1 MERASEA
8 ILAYGYDL
16 GENLRD
22 LLDASVTELS
32 YPAWLVDPEHHDDP
46 IGCAERQ
53 LLAQLASFT
62 ETDFTVDGYRDR
74 QREAEARLS
83 VEFWTYGSESRP
95 RFLLAAHV
103 SFVMDFGQVG
113 NIDML
118 DLMQR
123 RESENWDE
131 KLHAAMAALRITPLQ
146 EWAQAQWLLC
156 SYMG

>member
-1 MERASEA
+1 MGRAPEA

-16 GENLRD
+16 GED
-22 LLDASVTELS
+22 LWHVLDTSVNELS
-32 YPAWLVDPEHHDDP
+32 YPAWTVDPRRDDDP
-46 IGCAERQ
+46 IDCAERQ
-53 LLAQLASFT
+53 LLAELVGFT
-62 ETDFTVDGYRDR
+62 ETDFTEDGHFDR
-74 QREAEARLS
+74 QREAEARLG

-103 SFVMDFGQVG
+103 SFVMDFGEVG
-113 NIDML
+113 TIDML

-131 KLHAAMAALRITPLQ
+131 KLHAAMAALRITPLH
-146 EWAQAQWLLC
+146 EWTPAQWLLC